1 MTVLFNKFK
10 ENFFA
15 VGPIVLIVLILH
27 FTISPISTP
36 LLVKFIIGSVFVVL
50 GLSIFLMGIDIGITP
65 LGHLTGQA
73 LAKSNK
79 LLLVIVAGL
88 VLGFFV
94 SIAEPGLLVLANQV
108 DEVTSG
114 TISSVVILVVVSV
127 GLAVMVALGFIRIFY
142 NVPLYKI
149 LFVLYLLIFGIAIF
163 TSPEFLAVAFDA
175 SGATTGILAVPFILS
190 LSVGI
195 SALKKDSK
203 ASEKD
208 SFGLV
213 AIASTGA
220 ILSVMLL
227 NIISNTTEFS
237 VGLGSAKSE
246 ATSVFGA
253 FLAIAPGTLTEGIL
267 ALLPLLVAFLVL
279 QLLWFKLDKK
289 ASKKILKGFL
299 YAFLGLILFFLGVNA
314 GFMEVGIILG
324 SQLASMESSVF
335 VIVVGFVI
343 GFVTIAAEPAVYVLT
358 YQIEDVTSRYVRRKS
373 VLIALTIGVGLA
385 VALSV
390 VRILVP
396 AIQLWHYLLPGYIIA
411 IALSFIVP
419 KLFVGIAFDAGGV
432 ATGPMTATF
441 ILAYTQGV
449 ADTFEGASLLV
460 DGFGMISMVALFP
473 IITLEIL
480 GLLYK
485 VKSRKSEVD
494 IKCQ

>member
-1 MTVLFNKFK
+1 
-10 ENFFA
+10 
-15 VGPIVLIVLILH
+15 
-27 FTISPISTP
+27 
-36 LLVKFIIGSVFVVL
+36 
-50 GLSIFLMGIDIGITP
+50 
-65 LGHLTGQA
+65 
-73 LAKSNK
+73 
-79 LLLVIVAGL
+79 
-88 VLGFFV
+88 
-94 SIAEPGLLVLANQV
+94 
-108 DEVTSG
+108 
-114 TISSVVILVVVSV
+114 
-127 GLAVMVALGFIRIFY
+127 
-142 NVPLYKI
+142 
-149 LFVLYLLIFGIAIF
+149 
-163 TSPEFLAVAFDA
+163 
-175 SGATTGILAVPFILS
+175 
-190 LSVGI
+190 
-195 SALKKDSK
+195 
-203 ASEKD
+203 
-208 SFGLV
+208 
-213 AIASTGA
+213 
-220 ILSVMLL
+220 
-227 NIISNTTEFS
+227 
-237 VGLGSAKSE
+237 
-246 ATSVFGA
+246 
-253 FLAIAPGTLTEGIL
+253 
-267 ALLPLLVAFLVL
+267 
-279 QLLWFKLDKK
+279 
-289 ASKKILKGFL
+289 
-299 YAFLGLILFFLGVNA
+299 
-314 GFMEVGIILG
+314 MEVGIILG